1 MIQKEYTE
9 LAGELELTV
18 SELMAARDRIG
29 KLLLHLDRCVGVGGE
44 RVCVWADVCVCVCER
59 ESRWVGG

>member
-1 MIQKEYTE
+1 MIQTEYSE

-29 KLLLHLDRCVGVGGE
+29 KLLMHLDR
-44 RVCVWADVCVCVCER
+44 WADVRVCGG
-59 ESRWVGG
+59 VGWDCN

>member
-29 KLLLHLDRCVGVGGE
+29 KLLLHLDRCVWVGGE
-44 RVCVWADVCVCVCER
+44 CGCGCVGGWLWV
-59 ESRWVGG
+59 WVGW